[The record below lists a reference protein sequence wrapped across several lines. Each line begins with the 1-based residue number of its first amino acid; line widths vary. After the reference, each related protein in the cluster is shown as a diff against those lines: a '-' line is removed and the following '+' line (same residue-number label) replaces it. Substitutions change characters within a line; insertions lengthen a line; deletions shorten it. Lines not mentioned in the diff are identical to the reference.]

1 MPEFYTWAS
10 LLINRIDEIGEKQL
24 SVFGSRGGQICHLM
38 HIALLEPS
46 ELPYIKIKTDMI

>member
-24 SVFGSRGGQICHLM
+24 SVFGSRGGQIRHLM